1 MGRSDFSREDDL
13 SRDIGAARVPM
24 EFPWWLIL
32 LQGIAALVVG
42 VLLITQPSVTILTL
56 VVFLGVYW
64 LVGGVFDL
72 VGIFIDRTQ
81 WGWKLFTGLL
91 GIAAG
96 LLIVRNP
103 LWAGIAVPTT
113 LVWLLG
119 SIGVIVGVARI
130 IRALMGAGWGAG
142 ILGVVS
148 IVLGVILLTRPL
160 FSLSVLV
167 YLAGFWA
174 IVGGIAAIVAAFR
187 LRGNPRLEVSGPA

>member
-13 SRDIGAARVPM
+13 SRDIGAPREPM

-72 VGIFIDRTQ
+72 VGIFINRTQ
-81 WGWKLFTGLL
+81 WGWKLITGLL

-142 ILGVVS
+142 ILGVLS
-148 IVLGVILLTRPL
+148 IVLGIILLTKPL

-174 IVGGIAAIVAAFR
+174 IVGGIAAIVAGFR

>member
-1 MGRSDFSREDDL
+1 
-13 SRDIGAARVPM
+13 M

-72 VGIFIDRTQ
+72 VGIFINRTQ
-81 WGWKLFTGLL
+81 WGWKLITGLL

-142 ILGVVS
+142 ILGVLS
-148 IVLGVILLTRPL
+148 IVLGIILLTKPL

-174 IVGGIAAIVAAFR
+174 IVGGIAAIVAGFR

>member
-13 SRDIGAARVPM
+13 SRDIGAAREPM

-72 VGIFIDRTQ
+72 VGIFINRTQ

>member
-1 MGRSDFSREDDL
+1 
-13 SRDIGAARVPM
+13 
-24 EFPWWLIL
+24 
-32 LQGIAALVVG
+32 

-72 VGIFIDRTQ
+72 VGIFINRTQ